1 MTKWCWSLALVA
13 VLGAGTART
22 VYWKCASRSPTC
34 CINNGQPV
42 PAPGFPSDSQTQ
54 APLAKPSAPAPGP
67 GILDDV
73 DEPIITRPEPL
84 DETPPVN
91 TTEPA
96 PTTGGAKESDV
107 AATLAPRLDR
117 DLRRMPY
124 ADDVAP
130 SKATSMVIWLAPP
143 GPVIVLPSGFI
154 LEMPLARLAI
164 TPPDAV
170 EESEEPPILED
181 ALPPYYHPPHCPYGG
196 QCPYPSIPYRMKSPR

>member
-34 CINNGQPV
+34 CINNGQP
-42 PAPGFPSDSQTQ
+42 APDIPSDSQAP
-54 APLAKPSAPAPGP
+54 APLAKPSAPAPRP
-67 GILDDV
+67 VILDDV

-84 DETPPVN
+84 NETPLVN

-107 AATLAPRLDR
+107 TATLVPRPDR

-124 ADDVAP
+124 ADDVAAY
-130 SKATSMVIWLAPP
+130 KGASMVIWLAPP

-154 LEMPLARLAI
+154 LEM
-164 TPPDAV
+164 
-170 EESEEPPILED
+170 
-181 ALPPYYHPPHCPYGG
+181 
-196 QCPYPSIPYRMKSPR
+196 